1 MEIDTLNE
9 LYNSKLFSHQTDEF
23 SIIEPA
29 KGDNVKVRKATFEL
43 HGAEFIVCTNE
54 HPWNESVDLYQ
65 KENARHKYRFRR
77 KCDGFAICDFNGQK
91 YLIWIELK
99 SSFGEIFSDAIY
111 QISGCYV
118 KMKSYLEC
126 FSNYNSPDYKE
137 IGVVVC
143 RPEQQKSDDDCN
155 NDINLRQNSLSSREE
170 LPTDIFRSEYRNTDR
185 PNIFILRGEI
195 FGSSQM
201 HLKNSIQL
209 KSLPVY
215 YYATDVDTP
224 VIDLGTILSNI

>member
-43 HGAEFIVCTNE
+43 HGAEFIV
-54 HPWNESVDLYQ
+54 
-65 KENARHKYRFRR
+65 RR